1 MSDLVF
7 IAFPSEQKAEEV
19 RDKVLEMQKEYLIEL
34 GDAVVA
40 VKDSSGRIK
49 LNQLVNTT
57 ATGAISG
64 AFWGTLIGLI
74 FLNPLLGTALGAA
87 SGALGGSLTDVGIND
102 DFMKEAAGAL
112 QPGTAGLFLL
122 VRKMTT
128 DKVLAD
134 LRGIG
139 GTVMRTS
146 FDETK
151 EAALREAL
159 AGRAAA
165 APRRRH
171 SLAPVLQLL
180 RRDRVCTDCPDFW
193 RTASAD
199 AKDSAHKA
207 ASIPPRLGPPRPLLG
222 NACTII

>member
-19 RDKVLEMQKEYLIEL
+19 REKVLEMQKEYLIEL

-40 VKDSSGRIK
+40 VKDDKGRIK
-49 LNQLVNTT
+49 LNQLMNTT
-57 ATGAISG
+57 AAGAVSG
-64 AFWGTLIGLI
+64 ALWGTLIGLI
-74 FLNPLLGTALGAA
+74 FLNPLLGTAIGAA

-102 DFMKEAAGAL
+102 QFMKDAASAL

-134 LRGIG
+134 LKGVG

-159 AGRAAA
+159 AGRIHAADQVAEAKPA
-165 APRRRH
+165 A
-171 SLAPVLQLL
+171 
-180 RRDRVCTDCPDFW
+180 
-193 RTASAD
+193 
-199 AKDSAHKA
+199 
-207 ASIPPRLGPPRPLLG
+207 G
-222 NACTII
+222 